1 MILVC
6 GDCLIDF
13 MPVRLPNGRD
23 AYVPAVGGSCLNIA
37 TAIGRL
43 GVPAGFTSGISS
55 DMFGESIAAH
65 LTASGVDISRVTRSA
80 RETTLAFVRYEG
92 TSARYAFYDEGS
104 AARMWTFEP
113 PRVPLTGIQALHFG
127 STTLINEPSAGETK
141 RLVEAARGQA
151 TITLDPNCR
160 PGLIADIVAYRRSM
174 EALVRLADIVKL
186 SSEDLDYLRPGAS
199 SDDAAAAWLAAGVS
213 LVVIT
218 AGEAGA
224 TAYGRT
230 GKVHRPAHPTK
241 LVDTIGAGDTLHAAL
256 LVALYESG
264 ALARDRLQRLTG
276 EQLGAALDFAS
287 AAAAITC
294 SRPGADPPWRKEMG
308 G

>member
-13 MPVRLPNGRD
+13 MPVRAADGRD
-23 AYVPAVGGSCLNIA
+23 GYVPAVGGSCLNIA

-43 GVPAGFTSGISS
+43 GVPAGFVSGIST
-55 DMFGESIAAH
+55 DMFGEMIVGH
-65 LTASGVDISRVTRSA
+65 MTASTVDVSRVTRSA

-92 TSARYAFYDEGS
+92 TSARYAFYDDNS
-104 AARMWTFEP
+104 AARMWRFEP
-113 PRVPLTGIQALHFG
+113 AKVPLAGIRALHFG

-141 RLVEAARGQA
+141 RLVEAARPGA
-151 TITLDPNCR
+151 TIAFDPNCR
-160 PGLIADIVAYRRSM
+160 PGLIADIAAYRRSM
-174 EALVRLADIVKL
+174 ESLVRLADIVKL
-186 SSEDLDYLRPGAS
+186 SSEDLDYLRPGS
-199 SDDAAAAWLAAGVS
+199 HSDDAAAAWLAAGVS

-241 LVDTIGAGDTLHAAL
+241 LVDTIGAGDTFHAAL
-256 LVALYESG
+256 LVTLYESG
-264 ALARDRLQRLTG
+264 ALARDLLHRLTG
-276 EQLGAALDFAS
+276 AQIGAALDFAS

>member
-141 RLVEAARGQA
+141 RLVEAARPGA
-151 TITLDPNCR
+151 TITFDPNCR
-160 PGLIADIVAYRRSM
+160 PGLIADLAAYRAAM
-174 EALVRLADIVKL
+174 EAMMSLADIVKL
-186 SSEDLDYLRPGAS
+186 STEDLDYLRPGS
-199 SDDAAAAWLAAGVS
+199 SPEDAARAWLAAGAA
-213 LVVIT
+213 LVVVT

-224 TAYGRT
+224 TAFGRDA
-230 GKVHRPAHPTK
+230 KVHRPAHPTK
-241 LVDTIGAGDTLHAAL
+241 LVDTIGAGDTFHAAM
-256 LVALYESG
+256 LVNLYETG
-264 ALARDRLQRLTG
+264 ALARDRLRRLSG
-276 EQLGAALDFAS
+276 DAIAAALDFAS

-308 G
+308 V